1 MRIPDAMAMLA
12 HFTFGLLSCLSVIVN
27 PVLTVL
33 GVALFVLYEMDEEWR
48 LSDPAYE
55 EIRQFSV
62 GFSVGMILLILGKL
76 LLWLL
81 KPPMP

>member
-1 MRIPDAMAMLA
+1 MRIHDVVATLA

-33 GVALFVLYEMDEEWR
+33 GVALFVLYELDEDWR
-48 LSDPAYE
+48 LSDPAFE
-55 EIRQFSV
+55 EIRQFSI
-62 GFSVGMILLILGKL
+62 GFGVGMILLLLGKL

-81 KPPMP
+81 K